1 MISVVVVV
9 VQVASSCCNQ
19 QGGYHDVWVRTRR
32 RRSCCKVQCRCQPRE
47 CLQIFAQN
55 ATTTREMK
63 KRANKMPH
71 KNCTNW
77 LQNYRY
83 RKQNAEQANYAKVL
97 WQEC

>member
-1 MISVVVVV
+1 
-9 VQVASSCCNQ
+9 
-19 QGGYHDVWVRTRR
+19 
-32 RRSCCKVQCRCQPRE
+32 
-47 CLQIFAQN
+47 
-55 ATTTREMK
+55 MK